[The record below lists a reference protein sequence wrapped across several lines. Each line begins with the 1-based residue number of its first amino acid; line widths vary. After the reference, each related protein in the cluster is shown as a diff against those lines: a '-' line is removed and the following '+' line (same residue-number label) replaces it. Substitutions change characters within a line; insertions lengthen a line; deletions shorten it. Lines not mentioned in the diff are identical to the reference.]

1 MEKREKMYELKN
13 IDFSY
18 GEKTVLKNF
27 SLSLPEKGVICL
39 FGASGLGKTTVLRLM
54 AGLETPRA
62 GSIEGFENKRIT
74 FIFQEDRLLPWRTAK
89 ENVALALGNAPD
101 AEDKAVRWL
110 GALGLEND
118 VDRYPDEM
126 SGGMCRRVSAARA
139 LAPESDVIL
148 ADEPFTGLD
157 EKNRIALAKLFAKK
171 AEKERVVIVTH
182 SEEEAAMLNAEAVY
196 M

>member
-1 MEKREKMYELKN
+1 MYELRN

-101 AEDKAVRWL
+101 AEGKAVRWL

-157 EKNRIALAKLFAKK
+157 EKNRIALAELFAEK
-171 AEKERVVIVTH
+171 AEKELVVIVTH
-182 SEEEAAMLNAEAVY
+182 SEEEAAMLNAESVY
-196 M
+196 LK

>member
-1 MEKREKMYELKN
+1 MYELRN

-157 EKNRIALAKLFAKK
+157 EKNRIALAKLFAEK
-171 AEKERVVIVTH
+171 AEKELVVIVTH
-182 SEEEAAMLNAEAVY
+182 SEEEAAMLNAESVY
-196 M
+196 LK

>member
-1 MEKREKMYELKN
+1 MYELKN

-18 GEKTVLKNF
+18 GEKPVLKNF
-27 SLSLPEKGVICL
+27 SLSLPEKGVICI

-89 ENVALALGNAPD
+89 ENVALALGNASD
-101 AEDKAVRWL
+101 AEGKAVRWL

-157 EKNRIALAKLFAKK
+157 EKNRIALAKLFAEK
-171 AEKERVVIVTH
+171 AEKELVVIVTH